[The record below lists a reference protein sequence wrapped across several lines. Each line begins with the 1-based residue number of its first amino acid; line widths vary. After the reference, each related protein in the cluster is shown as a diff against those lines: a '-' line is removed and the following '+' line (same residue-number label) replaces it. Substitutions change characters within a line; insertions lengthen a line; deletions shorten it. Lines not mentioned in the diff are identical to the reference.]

1 MIQITKYVLKRPITT
16 LMCILCLIFF
26 GYSSVTNATLELSPD
41 MDMPMLLVM
50 TTYQGASP
58 EDMNDLVTKE
68 IEDSVSALS
77 GLKSITSNSS
87 EGSSMILL
95 EYEYGTDTDEAYDD
109 LKKKVDLIKTELPD
123 DADDP
128 VIVEMDM
135 NSTASMILAVDN
147 PSQESLYNY
156 VEDEIVPE
164 FEKISSAAEVTLT
177 GGAKEYVRIELIQ
190 EKLNQYNLNMADVA
204 SDIAAADI
212 SYPAGETEVGSLD
225 LSVSTRMTYD
235 TVELLKA
242 IPLTTADGST
252 VYLED
257 VANVYNTL
265 EEGNSIARY
274 NGEDT
279 ISVAITKQ
287 QSATDVEL
295 SREVNKVIDKLTAED
310 SSLNI
315 AIISDNSESIIN
327 SLSSVVETLLL
338 AIVISMVIIW
348 LFFGDV
354 KASLIV
360 GSSIPISILAAL
372 IMMNAMGFSLNV
384 ITLSALTLGVGMM
397 VDNSIVVLESCF
409 RVTADSGK
417 KAGFIEY
424 FHDALKGTE
433 IVGSSVMGGTATTC
447 VVFIPLA
454 LLSGMTGQMFKSLGW
469 TIVFCL
475 AASLLSAVTVVP
487 LCYMAYKPSEK
498 QKAPLSRPIRRLQD
512 AYRSAME
519 IILPKRKTV
528 MAISIGL
535 LALSFLMATQLGMEL
550 MASDDQGEISITVE
564 TRPGLQTEKID
575 EVLLEVEAI
584 ITQHEDLDSYYASY
598 GGSSQSTSTDASIS
612 AYLKDDRKMST
623 DDVVRQWKQELSD
636 IQNCNI
642 TVSASS
648 SMSMMSSADE
658 DYEVI
663 LKGTDY
669 EEVKSV
675 SSQIVSELSER
686 SDVKK
691 IHSDTENAAPVVE
704 IRVNALKAQAAGL
717 SAAAIGRSVRNLI
730 SGIEATNIEVDG
742 NDVTVKVEYAE
753 GEYQTIDQINSIVL
767 ATGNGS
773 SVALTDV
780 AKVKFVDSPASI
792 VREDKEYMV
801 TISGMYTEYA
811 TKKTEQEIM
820 DEVIRPNLTA
830 GVSIGMNSMDSSM
843 QEEFS
848 ALFGAI
854 GTAIF
859 LVFVVMAAQFES
871 PRYSFMVMTTI
882 PFSLIGSF
890 SLLYLTDVD
899 ISMVTLV
906 GFLML
911 VGTVVNN
918 GILYVETANQY
929 KATMPLKKALI
940 EAGAT
945 RIRPMLMTT
954 LTTILSMIPMAFAI
968 GNSGKMTQGLAVV
981 NIGGLTA
988 STIMCLLMLPGY
1000 YVIMSGKQGRILMET
1015 NAVEG
1020 EKKVEE

>member
-58 EDMNDLVTKE
+58 EDMNELVTKE

-95 EYEYGTDTDEAYDD
+95 EYEYGTDIDEAYDD
-109 LKKKVDLIKTELPD
+109 LKKKVDLIKTELPS

-128 VIVEMDM
+128 IIVEMDM
-135 NSTASMILAVDN
+135 NSSPSVILAVDN

-164 FEKISSAAEVTLT
+164 FEKISAAAEVVLT
-177 GGAKEYVRIELIQ
+177 GGAEEYVRIELIR
-190 EKLNQYNLNMADVA
+190 EKLSQYNLTMASVA

-287 QSATDVEL
+287 QSATAVDL
-295 SREVNKVIDKLTAED
+295 SREVNKVINRLTAED

-315 AIISDNSESIIN
+315 AIISDSSESIMS
-327 SLSSVVETLLL
+327 SLASVVETLLL

-348 LFFGDV
+348 LFFGDL

-475 AASLLSAVTVVP
+475 TASLLSAVTVVP
-487 LCYMAYKPSEK
+487 LCYMAYKPSEQ

-512 AYRSAME
+512 AYRNAME

-535 LALSFLMATQLGMEL
+535 LVLSFMMATQLGMEL

-584 ITQHEDLDSYYASY
+584 ITQHEDLDSYLASY
-598 GGSSQSTSTDASIS
+598 GGNSQSTSTDASIS

-675 SSQIVSELSER
+675 SSQIVSALSER

-717 SAAAIGRSVRNLI
+717 SAASIGGNVRNLI
-730 SGIEATNIEVDG
+730 SGIEATDIEVDG

-753 GEYQTIDQINSIVL
+753 GEYKTIDQISSIVL

-780 AKVKFVDSPASI
+780 AEVKFVDSPASI

-801 TISGMYTEYA
+801 TISGMFTEFA
-811 TKKTEQEIM
+811 TEKTEQEIM
-820 DEVIRPNLTA
+820 DEVILPNLTA
-830 GVSIGMNSMDSSM
+830 GVSIGMNSIDSSM

-854 GTAIF
+854 GTAVF
-859 LVFVVMAAQFES
+859 LVFVAMAAQFES

-929 KATMPLKKALI
+929 KATMPLKNALI

-1015 NAVEG
+1015 DAVEG
-1020 EKKVEE
+1020 EKRS

>member
-41 MDMPMLLVM
+41 MDMPMLLVT

-58 EDMNDLVTKE
+58 EDMNELVTKE

-95 EYEYGTDTDEAYDD
+95 EYEYGTDIDEAYDD
-109 LKKKVDLIKTELPD
+109 LKKKVDLIKTELPG

-128 VIVEMDM
+128 VIAEMDM
-135 NSTASMILAVDN
+135 DSSSSVILAVDN

-164 FEKISSAAEVTLT
+164 FEKISAAAEVTLT
-177 GGAKEYVRIELIQ
+177 GGAEEYVRIELIQ
-190 EKLNQYNLNMADVA
+190 EKLNQYNLNMANVA

-212 SYPAGETEVGSLD
+212 SYPAGKTEVGSLD

-295 SREVNKVIDKLTAED
+295 SREVNKVIDRLTAED

-315 AIISDNSESIIN
+315 AIISDNSESIMN

-348 LFFGDV
+348 LFFGDL

-433 IVGSSVMGGTATTC
+433 IVGGSVMGGTATTC

-475 AASLLSAVTVVP
+475 TASLLSAVTVVP
-487 LCYMAYKPSEK
+487 LCYMAYKPSER

-512 AYRSAME
+512 AYRSAIE

-535 LALSFLMATQLGMEL
+535 LVLSFMMATQLGMEL

-584 ITQHEDLDSYYASY
+584 ITQHEDLDSYLASY
-598 GGSSQSTSTDASIS
+598 GGNNQSTSTDASIS

-675 SSQIVSELSER
+675 SSQIVSALSER

-717 SAAAIGRSVRNLI
+717 SAASIGENVRNLI
-730 SGIEATNIEVDG
+730 SGIEATDIEVDG

-753 GEYQTIDQINSIVL
+753 GEYKTIDQINSIVL

-780 AKVKFVDSPASI
+780 AEVKFVDSPASI

-801 TISGMYTEYA
+801 TISGMFTEFA

-820 DEVIRPNLTA
+820 DEVILPNLTA
-830 GVSIGMNSMDSSM
+830 GVSIGMNSIDSSM

-854 GTAIF
+854 GTAVF

-871 PRYSFMVMTTI
+871 PRHSFMVMTTI

-929 KATMPLKKALI
+929 KATMPLKNALI

-1015 NAVEG
+1015 DAVEG
-1020 EKKVEE
+1020 EKRS

>member
-16 LMCILCLIFF
+16 LMCILCLVFF
-26 GYSSVTNATLELSPD
+26 GYTSVTNATLELSPD

-58 EDMNDLVTKE
+58 EDMNELVTKE

-135 NSTASMILAVDN
+135 NSSASMILAVDN

-164 FEKISSAAEVTLT
+164 FEKISAAAEVTLT
-177 GGAKEYVRIELIQ
+177 GGAEEYVRIELIQ

-287 QSATDVEL
+287 QSATDVDL

-310 SSLNI
+310 SDLNI
-315 AIISDNSESIIN
+315 AIISDNSESIMN

-348 LFFGDV
+348 LFFGDL

-475 AASLLSAVTVVP
+475 TASLLSAVTVVP
-487 LCYMAYKPSEK
+487 LCYMAYKPSEQ

-535 LALSFLMATQLGMEL
+535 LVLSFMMATQLGMEL

-598 GGSSQSTSTDASIS
+598 GGNSQSTSTDASIS

-717 SAAAIGRSVRNLI
+717 SAASIGKSVRNLI
-730 SGIEATNIEVDG
+730 SGIEATDIEVDG

-753 GEYQTIDQINSIVL
+753 GEYKTIDQINSIVL

-780 AKVKFVDSPASI
+780 ADVKFVDSPASI

-801 TISGMYTEYA
+801 TISGMFTEFA

-820 DEVIRPNLTA
+820 DEVILPNLTS
-830 GVSIGMNSMDSSM
+830 GVSIGMNSIDSSM

-854 GTAIF
+854 GTAVF

-929 KATMPLKKALI
+929 KTTMPLKTALI

-1000 YVIMSGKQGRILMET
+1000 YVIMSGKQGRILVET
-1015 NAVEG
+1015 DAVEG
-1020 EKKVEE
+1020 EKRS

>member
-1 MIQITKYVLKRPITT
+1 M
-16 LMCILCLIFF
+16 
-26 GYSSVTNATLELSPD
+26 
-41 MDMPMLLVM
+41 
-50 TTYQGASP
+50 
-58 EDMNDLVTKE
+58 
-68 IEDSVSALS
+68 
-77 GLKSITSNSS
+77 
-87 EGSSMILL
+87 
-95 EYEYGTDTDEAYDD
+95 
-109 LKKKVDLIKTELPD
+109 
-123 DADDP
+123 
-128 VIVEMDM
+128 
-135 NSTASMILAVDN
+135 
-147 PSQESLYNY
+147 
-156 VEDEIVPE
+156 
-164 FEKISSAAEVTLT
+164 
-177 GGAKEYVRIELIQ
+177 
-190 EKLNQYNLNMADVA
+190 
-204 SDIAAADI
+204 
-212 SYPAGETEVGSLD
+212 
-225 LSVSTRMTYD
+225 
-235 TVELLKA
+235 
-242 IPLTTADGST
+242 
-252 VYLED
+252 
-257 VANVYNTL
+257 
-265 EEGNSIARY
+265 
-274 NGEDT
+274 
-279 ISVAITKQ
+279 
-287 QSATDVEL
+287 
-295 SREVNKVIDKLTAED
+295 
-310 SSLNI
+310 
-315 AIISDNSESIIN
+315 
-327 SLSSVVETLLL
+327 
-338 AIVISMVIIW
+338 
-348 LFFGDV
+348 
-354 KASLIV
+354 IV

-409 RVTADSGK
+409 RVTADSEK

-535 LALSFLMATQLGMEL
+535 LLLSFLMATQLGMEL

-575 EVLLEVEAI
+575 EVLQEVEAI
-584 ITQHEDLDSYYASY
+584 ITQHEDLDSYLASY
-598 GGSSQSTSTDASIS
+598 GGNSRSTSTDATIS

-648 SMSMMSSADE
+648 SMSMMSSSDE

-669 EEVKSV
+669 EELKSV
-675 SSQIVSELSER
+675 SSQIVSMLSER

-704 IRVNALKAQAAGL
+704 IRVDALKAQAAGL
-717 SAAAIGRSVRNLI
+717 SAASIGGSVRNLI
-730 SGIEATNIEVDG
+730 SGIEATDIEVDG

-753 GEYQTIDQINSIVL
+753 SEYKTIDQINSIVL

-780 AKVKFVDSPASI
+780 AEVKFVDSPATI
-792 VREDKEYMV
+792 VREDKEYKV
-801 TISGMYTEYA
+801 TISGMFTEFA

-820 DEVIRPNLTA
+820 DEVILPNLTS
-830 GVSIGMNSMDSSM
+830 GVSIGMNSIDSSM

-929 KATMPLKKALI
+929 KATMPLKNALI

-1000 YVIMSGKQGRILMET
+1000 YVIMSGKRGRILMET
-1015 NAVEG
+1015 GAVEG
-1020 EKKVEE
+1020 EKRS

>member
-58 EDMNDLVTKE
+58 DDMNELVTKE
-68 IEDSVSALS
+68 IEDSVSALT

-95 EYEYGTDTDEAYDD
+95 EYEYGTDIDEAYDD

-128 VIVEMDM
+128 VIMEMDM
-135 NSTASMILAVDN
+135 NSSASMILAVDN
-147 PSQESLYNY
+147 PYQESLYNY

-177 GGAKEYVRIELIQ
+177 GGAEEYVRIELIQ

-287 QSATDVEL
+287 QSATDIEL
-295 SREVNKVIDKLTAED
+295 SREVNKVIDRLTAED

-315 AIISDNSESIIN
+315 AIISDNSESIMN

-348 LFFGDV
+348 LFFGDL

-475 AASLLSAVTVVP
+475 TASLLSAVTVVP
-487 LCYMAYKPSEK
+487 LCYMTYKPSER
-498 QKAPLSRPIRRLQD
+498 KAPLSRPIRRLQD

-535 LALSFLMATQLGMEL
+535 LVLSFMMATQLGMEL

-575 EVLLEVEAI
+575 EVLQEVEAV

-598 GGSSQSTSTDASIS
+598 GGNSQSTSTDASIS

-623 DDVVRQWKQELSD
+623 ADVVRQWKQELSD

-669 EEVKSV
+669 EELKSV

-717 SAAAIGRSVRNLI
+717 SAASIGRNVRNLI
-730 SGIEATNIEVDG
+730 SGIEATDIEVDG

-753 GEYQTIDQINSIVL
+753 GEYKTIDQINSIVL

-780 AKVKFVDSPASI
+780 ADVKFVDSPASI

-801 TISGMYTEYA
+801 TISGMFTELA
-811 TKKTEQEIM
+811 TEKTEQEIM
-820 DEVIRPNLTA
+820 DEVIRPNLTS
-830 GVSIGMNSMDSSM
+830 GVSIGMNSIDSSM

-929 KATMPLKKALI
+929 RATMPLKTALI

-1015 NAVEG
+1015 DAVEG
-1020 EKKVEE
+1020 EKRS

>member
-16 LMCILCLIFF
+16 LMCILCLVFF

-41 MDMPMLLVM
+41 MDMPMLLVT

-58 EDMNDLVTKE
+58 EDMNELVTKE
-68 IEDSVSALS
+68 IEDAVSALS

-95 EYEYGTDTDEAYDD
+95 EYEYGTDIDEAYDD
-109 LKKKVDLIKTELPD
+109 LKKKVDLIKSELPD

-128 VIVEMDM
+128 VIAEMDM
-135 NSTASMILAVDN
+135 NSSASVTLAVDN
-147 PSQESLYNY
+147 ASQESLYNY

-164 FEKISSAAEVTLT
+164 FEKISAAADVTLT

-190 EKLNQYNLNMADVA
+190 EKMKQYNLSMANVA

-433 IVGSSVMGGTATTC
+433 IVGSSVMGGTVTTC

-475 AASLLSAVTVVP
+475 TASLLSAVTVVP

-535 LALSFLMATQLGMEL
+535 LVLSFMMATQLGMEL

-575 EVLLEVEAI
+575 EVLMEVEAI
-584 ITQHEDLDSYYASY
+584 ITQHEDLDSYLASY
-598 GGSSQSTSTDASIS
+598 GGNSQSTSTDASIS

-623 DDVVRQWKQELSD
+623 ADVVRQWKQELSD
-636 IQNCNI
+636 IQDCNI

-669 EEVKSV
+669 EELKSV

-704 IRVNALKAQAAGL
+704 IRVDALKAQAAGL
-717 SAAAIGRSVRNLI
+717 SAASIGGSVRNLI
-730 SGIEATNIEVDG
+730 SGIEATDIEVDG

-753 GEYQTIDQINSIVL
+753 SEYKTIDQINSIVL

-780 AKVKFVDSPASI
+780 ADVKFVDSPATI

-801 TISGMYTEYA
+801 TISGIYTELA
-811 TKKTEQEIM
+811 TKNTEQEIM
-820 DEVIRPNLTA
+820 DEVILPNLTS
-830 GVSIGMNSMDSSM
+830 GVSIGMNSTDSSM

-882 PFSLIGSF
+882 LFSLIGSF

-929 KATMPLKKALI
+929 KMTMPLKKALI

-988 STIMCLLMLPGY
+988 STIMCILMLPGY